1 MSPHKKYP
9 IKKRGYQKTHLLV
22 GGIVGIAFYSIVIFS
37 LTFDLLTQNSYAKSV
52 SYIEPF
58 SIPEQIN
65 IGLPVR
71 LKIPSIKVNAVIE
84 SVGLTS
90 KGEMGTPKIPLDV
103 AWYNLG
109 PRPGEIGSAAIA
121 GHVNWY
127 NGAVSAFANL
137 NKLKIGD
144 RIIIQDDK
152 GVEVSFIV
160 RKIKA
165 FTSKEDPSEVF
176 ISHDGRSHLNLITC
190 FGVWDK
196 KAKQYSKRLVV
207 FADKE

>member
-9 IKKRGYQKTHLLV
+9 KKKYSAVKLPLLIGTVV
-22 GGIVGIAFYSIVIFS
+22 GVAFYSIVIFS
-37 LTFDLLTQNSYAKSV
+37 LTFDLLAQNSYAESV
-52 SYIEPF
+52 SYIESF
-58 SIPEQIN
+58 SIPEQTN

-90 KGEMGTPKIPLDV
+90 KGEMGTPKIPRDV

-152 GVEVSFIV
+152 GVNISFIV
-160 RKIKA
+160 RKIHA
-165 FTSKEDPSEVF
+165 YTSKEDPSEVF
-176 ISHDGRSHLNLITC
+176 ISNDGRAHLNLITC

>member
-1 MSPHKKYP
+1 MQTKIPLKPPLFVFS
-9 IKKRGYQKTHLLV
+9 II
-22 GGIVGIAFYSIVIFS
+22 GILFYSVVIFS
-37 LTFDLLTQNSYAKSV
+37 LTFDILAQSSYAESV
-52 SYIEPF
+52 SYIKPY
-58 SIPEQIN
+58 SISEQTSA
-65 IGLPVR
+65 GLPVR
-71 LKIPSIKVNAVIE
+71 LKIPKIKVDAAIE
-84 SVGLTS
+84 YVGLTA
-90 KGEMGTPKIPLDV
+90 KGEMGTPKIPRNV

-144 RIIIQDDK
+144 RITIQDDK
-152 GVEVSFIV
+152 GANISFIV
-160 RKIKA
+160 RKIHA

-176 ISHDGRSHLNLITC
+176 ISNDGRSHLNLITC